1 MTRGD
6 DGVLG
11 GPYEGNKR
19 KGGHPDGANR
29 RPRPRIDD
37 ADGAVV
43 TFGSMFNAACMKRNI
58 SGLPANARTSP
69 DGEKE
74 TVCTQPPAGLA
85 NSPQT
90 VPNGSFSPQ
99 NVGAGL
105 NDAIVSLS

>member
-1 MTRGD
+1 MTGSNDR
-6 DGVLG
+6 VLG
-11 GPYEGNKR
+11 GPNEGDEGKS
-19 KGGHPDGANR
+19 GHPDGTNR
-29 RPRPRIDD
+29 WSRPRVDD

-43 TFGSMFNAACMKRNI
+43 TFGDVLNTECMKGNKI
-58 SGLPANARTSP
+58 GLPANARTSP

-99 NVGAGL
+99 NVGEGL
-105 NDAIVSLS
+105 NSVVVNLS